1 MQIGVQLNGK
11 LLINAADELLLFGFG
26 REQLIQSIEQNDLN
40 VESSVRVIGA
50 AVPHD
55 INDTFDD
62 FLVVTSGKSV
72 DESELA
78 VVDKLLAGVLCGLVG
93 GAGKIFNKRATDVH
107 EVSDMKIGDPKNRSV
122 RKVDFVKGGK
132 KNQLH
137 IAPEIEL

>member
-93 GAGKIFNKRATDVH
+93 GCREDIQQEGHR
-107 EVSDMKIGDPKNRSV
+107 RS
-122 RKVDFVKGGK
+122 
-132 KNQLH
+132 
-137 IAPEIEL
+137 